1 MTYLLCVPLCD
12 TSHAMPDHAPNE
24 GPARAASLA
33 AGPVLSAYEQ
43 VARRLRE
50 LILTGQLPPGQRLPT
65 EDELARDFAV
75 SRATIREALRMLSA
89 QQLIRT
95 TKGPHGGS
103 QVTVPSAD
111 HIAQVLESSFTLLAQ
126 VDRVSLDELLEARR
140 VLEVPA
146 ARMAAAR
153 NGQAAAHDTLKDLL
167 GPGPADATREDH
179 FVRNQR
185 FHATVLDLCGNRVMT
200 IAAQPIFVVLQRHL
214 VRADEAGDLQRG
226 IDEQHRRIGEAIL
239 AGEEEAAEREM
250 HEHLDFL
257 RPRYER
263 VWRERSRAH

>member
-1 MTYLLCVPLCD
+1 MSDGVPTELA
-12 TSHAMPDHAPNE
+12 TRPS
-24 GPARAASLA
+24 SLA

-43 VARRLRE
+43 VACRLRE
-50 LILTGQLPPGQRLPT
+50 LILTGQLQPGRRLPT
-65 EDELARDFAV
+65 EDELARDFSV

-153 NGQAAAHDTLKDLL
+153 TGEALAHEALHDLL
-167 GPGPADATREDH
+167 GPGPPDATREDQ

-185 FHATVLDLCGNRVMT
+185 FHATVLDLCGNSVMT

-214 VRADEAGDLQRG
+214 VRADAAGDLQRG

-239 AGEEEAAEREM
+239 AGDEDAAEREM
-250 HEHLDFL
+250 HDHLDFL

-263 VWRERSRAH
+263 VWRERSRPH